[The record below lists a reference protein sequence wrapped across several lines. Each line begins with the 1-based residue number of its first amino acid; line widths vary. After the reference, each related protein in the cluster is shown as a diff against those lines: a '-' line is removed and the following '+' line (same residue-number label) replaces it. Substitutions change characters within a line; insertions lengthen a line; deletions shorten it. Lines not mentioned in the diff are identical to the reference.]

1 MRIGFDA
8 KRAFNNRTGLGNYS
22 RFVLNA
28 LQHFASHHQYLAYTP
43 QLKAG
48 LFDEFPE
55 KSIRLPDF
63 KNKLYGAWWRSYGIK
78 KNLVQD
84 GVQVYH
90 GLSNE
95 LPNGLSAA
103 GIKSV
108 VTIHDLI
115 FLRYPELYAAIDRS
129 FYRQKFR
136 KACAEADVIVAVS
149 EQTKRDIIEF
159 YGTSPEKIKVVY
171 QDCHEVFHTPQ
182 ASQVLKRG
190 RPVLGA
196 QPWEVSPLLH
206 KYHIGKPYILSVG
219 TIEARKNQLHLV
231 KAFHAAQLPDAELVL
246 VGGQTNYQREI
257 EVYIVQ
263 HQLATKVKILNSVP
277 FADLPA
283 LYQSAR
289 VFAYPSFFEG
299 FGIPIVEALHSSV
312 PVVAATGSC
321 LEEAGGKGSLYIDP
335 NNVNAFAQT
344 LTLLWQDEALRKS
357 LITEGQK
364 HVKGFA
370 AEKIAKELTE
380 IYASL

>member
-28 LQHFASHHQYLAYTP
+28 LQHFAPQHQYLAYTP
-43 QLKAG
+43 KFKVG

-55 KSIRLPDF
+55 KYIRFPEV

-78 KNLVQD
+78 KKMVQE
-84 GVQVYH
+84 GVQVFH

-95 LPNGLSAA
+95 LPHGLSAA

-115 FLRYPELYAAIDRS
+115 FLRYPELYPAIDRF
-129 FYRQKFR
+129 FYRQKF
-136 KACAEADVIVAVS
+136 KNACAEADVVVAVS
-149 EQTKRDIIEF
+149 EQTKRDIVAF
-159 YGTSPEKIKVVY
+159 YGTSPKKIKVVY
-171 QDCHEVFHTPQ
+171 QDCHEAFHLT
-182 ASQVLKRG
+182 SQVLKRG
-190 RPVLGA
+190 RPVGGA
-196 QPWEVSPLLH
+196 QPWEVSPLLQ
-206 KYHIGKPYILSVG
+206 KYNIGKPYVLTVG

-231 KAFHAAQLPDAELVL
+231 KAFHAAQLTDAELVL
-246 VGGQTNYQREI
+246 IGGKTSYQQAI
-257 EVYIVQ
+257 EAYIAQ
-263 HQLATKVKILNSVP
+263 HHLATKVKILNGVP

-283 LYQSAR
+283 LYHSAR

-299 FGIPIVEALHSSV
+299 FGIPIVEALHSNV
-312 PVVAATGSC
+312 PVVASTGSC
-321 LEEAGGKGSLYIDP
+321 LEEAGGKGGLYVDP
-335 NNVNAFAQT
+335 NDVNALAQT
-344 LTLLWQDEALRKS
+344 LTLLWQDETLRKS

-364 HVKGFA
+364 HVKEFA
-370 AEKIAKELTE
+370 AEKIARELTE

>member
-28 LQHFASHHQYLAYTP
+28 LQHFAPQHQYLAYTP

-48 LFDEFPE
+48 FFDEFSE
-55 KSIRLPDF
+55 QSIRLPDF

-78 KNLVQD
+78 KNLVQE
-84 GVQVYH
+84 GVQVFH

-95 LPNGLSAA
+95 LPHGLSAA

-115 FLRYPELYAAIDRS
+115 FLRYPELYPAIDRF
-129 FYRQKFR
+129 FYRQKF
-136 KACAEADVIVAVS
+136 KNACAEADVVVAVS

-159 YGTSPEKIKVVY
+159 YGTSPNKIKVVY
-171 QDCHEVFHTPQ
+171 QDCHEAFHQT
-182 ASQVLKRG
+182 SQVLKRG
-190 RPVLGA
+190 RPVGST
-196 QPWEVSPLLH
+196 QPWEVSPLLQ
-206 KYHIGKPYILSVG
+206 KYNIGKPYVLSVG

-246 VGGQTNYQREI
+246 IGGKTSYQQAI
-257 EVYIVQ
+257 EAYIAQ
-263 HQLATKVKILNSVP
+263 HQLVTKVKILNNVP

-283 LYQSAR
+283 LYHSAR

-299 FGIPIVEALHSSV
+299 FGIPIVEALHSGV
-312 PVVAATGSC
+312 PVVASTGSC
-321 LEEAGGKGSLYIDP
+321 LEEAGGKGGLYVDP
-335 NNVNAFAQT
+335 NEVNALAQT
-344 LTLLWQDEALRKS
+344 LTLLWQDETLRKS

-364 HVKGFA
+364 HVKEFA

>member
-1 MRIGFDA
+1 MIRIGFDA

-22 RFVLNA
+22 RFVLSA
-28 LQHFASHHQYLAYTP
+28 LQNFAPQHQYLSYTP
-43 QLKAG
+43 KLKAG

-55 KSIRLPDF
+55 KSIRFPGF

-84 GVQVYH
+84 GVQVFH

-103 GIKSV
+103 GIRSA
-108 VTIHDLI
+108 VTVHDLI
-115 FLRYPELYAAIDRS
+115 FLRYPELYPAIDRF
-129 FYRQKFR
+129 FYRQKFS

-159 YGTSPEKIKVVY
+159 YGTSPQKIKVVY
-171 QDCHEVFHTPQ
+171 QDCHEAFHQ
-182 ASQVLKRG
+182 SFQVLKRG
-190 RPVLGA
+190 RPVGGA
-196 QPWEVSPLLH
+196 QPWEVSPILQ
-206 KYHIGKPYILSVG
+206 KYNIGKPYVLSVG

-246 VGGQTNYQREI
+246 IGGKTSYQQAI
-257 EVYIVQ
+257 ETYIAQ
-263 HQLATKVKILNSVP
+263 HQLTTKVKILNGVP

-299 FGIPIVEALHSSV
+299 FGIPIVEALHSGV

-321 LEEAGGKGSLYIDP
+321 LEEAGGKGGLYVDP
-335 NNVNAFAQT
+335 NDVNAFAQT
-344 LTLLWQDEALRKS
+344 LTLLWQDETLRKS
-357 LITEGQK
+357 LIMEGQK
-364 HVKGFA
+364 HVKQFA